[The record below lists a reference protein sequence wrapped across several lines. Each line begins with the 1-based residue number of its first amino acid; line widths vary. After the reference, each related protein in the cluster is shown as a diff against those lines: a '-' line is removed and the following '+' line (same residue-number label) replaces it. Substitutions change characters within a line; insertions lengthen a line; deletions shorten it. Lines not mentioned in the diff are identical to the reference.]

1 MGDSDT
7 GIARRTARPE
17 SHAGGTAEA
26 GSSEDLSDG
35 ALVIA
40 IARWQPQALAEVYR
54 RHAGIVYA
62 LAFRVLRDSTL
73 AEEVVQEVFLRLW
86 NRPES
91 FDPERGR
98 LRSFLLAQ
106 AHGRAVDVVRADVS
120 RRRREE
126 HTAPDPAADGGD
138 VDDQIWNQAVA
149 GRVRTAMAALP
160 ENQRKALELAYFGGL
175 TCREVA
181 STLGEPEGTVKSRIR
196 AGLRRMRA
204 ELAGAGIEPS

>member
-1 MGDSDT
+1 MAEGDT
-7 GIARRTARPE
+7 GTARGSAGPDPDGSETALTE
-17 SHAGGTAEA
+17 SREN
-26 GSSEDLSDG
+26 LSDG
-35 ALVIA
+35 ALVVA
-40 IARWQPQALAEVYR
+40 IGRWQQSALAEVYR
-54 RHAGIVYA
+54 RHAGAVYA
-62 LAFRVLRDSTL
+62 LAARILRDSAL

-86 NRPES
+86 TQPEN

-126 HTAPDPAADGGD
+126 HTALDPAAGGID
-138 VDDQIWNQAVA
+138 VDAEVWREAVA
-149 GRVRTAMAALP
+149 GQVRTAMSALP
-160 ENQRKALELAYFGGL
+160 ENQRKALELAYFGGQ

-204 ELAGAGIEPS
+204 DLDSAGIGPS